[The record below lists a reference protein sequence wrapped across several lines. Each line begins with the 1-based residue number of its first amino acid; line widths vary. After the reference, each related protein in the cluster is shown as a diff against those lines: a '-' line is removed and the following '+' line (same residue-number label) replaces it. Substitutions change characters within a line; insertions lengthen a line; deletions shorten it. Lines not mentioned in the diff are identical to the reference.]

1 MSFLFKL
8 RLLNGPL
15 AGRELALPAGEL
27 TLGQGD
33 VDLQVPLEGLVT
45 DRHVVLLV
53 SEQGFFLTSAVA
65 CWVAG
70 KAWEDRTAPLPLAQV
85 IDLAGQGLL
94 LGTVDSTLPL
104 LPLPPRIVAADEQT
118 GVTRLNNNRA
128 ALREAAR
135 HYGRWIGRAGASTL
149 MIGLLLAGG
158 SWLLSATAIGHGL
171 PTQSELVPWLTQQLQ
186 QPGLSGL
193 GFAWEGD
200 GTIRFKG
207 HCLDSRPFN
216 ALMIQLRR
224 YGVLLREPMI
234 CQDQLLNNIRYVLH
248 LFGYEQVTV
257 SATDK
262 PGEVAIQGAVQA
274 DDRWRQV
281 VDMLAVMPGLA
292 HWSVE
297 NPGDKQLK
305 ALLTQ
310 LRKAGLLGK
319 LSIARSGDRLVVSGR
334 LVPAQ
339 REKLN
344 QQLAQFSQRW
354 EPAPVVIYQNIRP
367 SEERQQ
373 LFPAAIVSVGGCE
386 QNPFLELASG
396 QRLQVGARLPNGYQI
411 VAIDGV
417 HGVELSREGQL
428 VHVPLDL

>member
-15 AGRELALPAGEL
+15 AGRELTLPAGEL

-33 VDLQVPLEGLVT
+33 VDLQVPLEGLLPE
-45 DRHVVLLV
+45 RRIVLQV
-53 SEQGFFLTSAVA
+53 SEQGVCLTSKVA
-65 CWVAG
+65 CWIDG
-70 KAWEDRTAPLPLAQV
+70 SPWEDHTAVLPLSQV

-94 LGTVDSTLPL
+94 LGAVDSTLPL
-104 LPLPPRIVAADEQT
+104 LPMPRRVPAEGEQKVVVRPNDST
-118 GVTRLNNNRA
+118 SFRET
-128 ALREAAR
+128 LRR
-135 HYGRWIGRAGASTL
+135 HSRRGWQVGATTL
-149 MIGLLLAGG
+149 MIGSLLGGG
-158 SWLLSATAIGHGL
+158 SWLLSAMALGHGE
-171 PTQSELVPWLTQQLQ
+171 PTQAELTPWLTQQLQ
-186 QPGLSGL
+186 QPSLSGL
-193 GFAWEGD
+193 EFAWESD
-200 GTIRFKG
+200 GSIRFKG
-207 HCLDSRPFN
+207 HCLDSRPLN
-216 ALMIQLRR
+216 AVMIQLRR
-224 YGVLLREPMI
+224 HGILLREPMI

-248 LFGYEQVTV
+248 LFGYEQCTV
-257 SATDK
+257 ASTDQ
-262 PGEVAIQGAVQA
+262 PGVVAIRGAIQA
-274 DDRWRQV
+274 DERWRQV

-292 HWSVE
+292 YWSVE
-297 NPGDKQLK
+297 NQGDKQLK
-305 ALLTQ
+305 ALLSQ
-310 LRKAGLLGK
+310 LREAKLLSK
-319 LSIARSGDRLVVSGR
+319 LSVARSGDRLVVSGR
-334 LVPAQ
+334 LPPAEQ
-339 REKLN
+339 EQLN

-354 EPAPVVIYQNIRP
+354 KPAPVVIYQNIRP

>member
-1 MSFLFKL
+1 MQFPWKQ
-8 RLLNGPL
+8 L
-15 AGRELALPAGEL
+15 AA
-27 TLGQGD
+27 T
-33 VDLQVPLEGLVT
+33 
-45 DRHVVLLV
+45 
-53 SEQGFFLTSAVA
+53 
-65 CWVAG
+65 VAG
-70 KAWEDRTAPLPLAQV
+70 
-85 IDLAGQGLL
+85 
-94 LGTVDSTLPL
+94 
-104 LPLPPRIVAADEQT
+104 
-118 GVTRLNNNRA
+118 
-128 ALREAAR
+128 
-135 HYGRWIGRAGASTL
+135 Y
-149 MIGLLLAGG
+149 
-158 SWLLSATAIGHGL
+158 
-171 PTQSELVPWLTQQLQ
+171 
-186 QPGLSGL
+186 
-193 GFAWEGD
+193 

-207 HCLDSRPFN
+207 HCMDSRPLN

-262 PGEVAIQGAVQA
+262 PGEVAIQGAIQA

-297 NPGDKQLK
+297 NQGDKQLK

-310 LRKAGLLGK
+310 LRQAGLLGK

-334 LVPAQ
+334 LAPAQ
-339 REKLN
+339 QSKLN

-386 QNPFLELASG
+386 KNPFLELASG